1 MVFFLTTFEKP
12 LYVIAYY
19 YYVFK
24 MVSKNKKN
32 ENTEDVEDLEKPVDL
47 ERVRTSVI
55 FDREKL
61 SRLKVES
68 AEKGISMGGLL
79 RKLLDNHLGVVD
91 ESRELVEDNL
101 DDILEG
107 CGRFFGGFKLDTFL
121 DKMSDTGIELSYLN
135 SSEWRSVLGKLEE
148 GGLNGAKTAG
158 EYADKFDDLSPTVKQ
173 RKDLRSLARKLIKK
187 QKEDIF

>member
-1 MVFFLTTFEKP
+1 M
-12 LYVIAYY
+12 AYY
-19 YYVFK
+19 YCVIK
-24 MVSKNKKN
+24 MSKKNKKN
-32 ENTEDVEDLEKPVDL
+32 ENAGINAEDVEDLEEPVDL

-79 RKLLDNHLGVVD
+79 RKLLDNHLGVVN

-101 DDILEG
+101 EEILG
-107 CGRFFGGFKLDTFL
+107 SCGGFFGGFKLDAFF
-121 DKMSDTGIELSYLN
+121 DKMSERGIELSYLN
-135 SSEWRSVLGKLEE
+135 ASEWRSVLSKLEE
-148 GGLNGAKTAG
+148 SGLNNAENAG
-158 EYADKFDDLSPTVKQ
+158 EYADKFNDLSPTVKQ

-187 QKEDIF
+187 QKEGIY